1 MRYQKLPIKLLF
13 SLSGLSLL
21 TLLSGCRQD
30 MHDQPKY
37 KPLRQSVFFA
47 DQRQSRPL
55 LPNTVAR
62 GELHEATEFY
72 SGKSQADAKVDLEY
86 FPMPINREVIERGH
100 QRFDVF
106 CSPCHGKQGNG
117 AGMIVKR
124 GFKAPP
130 SYHIQRLR
138 DAPVGH
144 FYDVITNGY
153 GSMYNY
159 AAQIPP
165 RDRWAII
172 SYIRALQYSQN
183 VPAAEV
189 TSAMRAKLD
198 APPAQAEGD
207 LLDMPN
213 RNPIHDRKSEY
224 VASPAVPARQSEI
237 KSSPNT
243 PNLPQGAPATPM
255 SPTPPKSPSNT
266 GADKK

>member
-1 MRYQKLPIKLLF
+1 MRCLKLQIKVLLIPASF
-13 SLSGLSLL
+13 AAAVFL
-21 TLLSGCRQD
+21 TGCRQD

-37 KPLRQSVFFA
+37 KPLRESNFFV
-47 DQRQSRPL
+47 DKRQSRPL
-55 LPNTVAR
+55 LPNTVALGDLR
-62 GELHEATEFY
+62 EATEFY
-72 SGKSQADAKVDLEY
+72 TGKTSADAKIDLDY
-86 FPMPINREVIERGH
+86 FPMPITRDVIERGH

-106 CSPCHGKQGNG
+106 CSPCHGRLGNG

-172 SYIRALQYSQN
+172 SYVRALQLSQN
-183 VPAAEV
+183 VQAADITPE
-189 TSAMRAKLD
+189 MRAKLD
-198 APPAQAEGD
+198 APKP
-207 LLDMPN
+207 
-213 RNPIHDRKSEY
+213 RKESGAPDET
-224 VASPAVPARQSEI
+224 SVPAREPER
-237 KSSPNT
+237 KDSPNS
-243 PNLPQGAPATPM
+243 PNLPAGAPATPM
-255 SPTPPKSPSNT
+255 SPTPVASNNKEA
-266 GADKK
+266 GAVKIGVVKK

>member
-1 MRYQKLPIKLLF
+1 MRCLKLQIKVLLIPASF
-13 SLSGLSLL
+13 AAAVFL
-21 TLLSGCRQD
+21 TGCRQD

-37 KPLRQSVFFA
+37 KPLRESNFFV
-47 DQRQSRPL
+47 DKRQSRPL
-55 LPNTVAR
+55 LPNTVALGDLR
-62 GELHEATEFY
+62 EATEFY
-72 SGKSQADAKVDLEY
+72 TGKTSADAKVDLEY
-86 FPMPINREVIERGH
+86 FPMPITRDVIERGH

-106 CSPCHGKQGNG
+106 CSPCHGRLGNG

-172 SYIRALQYSQN
+172 SYVRALQLSQN
-183 VPAAEV
+183 VQTADITPE
-189 TSAMRAKLD
+189 MRAKLD
-198 APPAQAEGD
+198 APKPEKESGAPDE
-207 LLDMPN
+207 
-213 RNPIHDRKSEY
+213 KT
-224 VASPAVPARQSEI
+224 VPAREPER
-237 KSSPNT
+237 KDSPNS
-243 PNLPQGAPATPM
+243 PNLPAGAPATPM
-255 SPTPPKSPSNT
+255 SPTPVASNNKEAGAVKT
-266 GADKK
+266 GASKK